1 VITDKTLKSPLEFTE
16 KVAVLLP
23 ADFEALFQPN
33 NLRIRQLYGNY
44 ALEPYDPERSPRL
57 LIIAEKIA

>member
-1 VITDKTLKSPLEFTE
+1 MITDKTLESPLEFTE

-23 ADFEALFQPN
+23 ADFEAFQPN
-33 NLRIRQLYGNY
+33 NLRIRQLSGNY

-57 LIIAEKIA
+57 LIIAEKKA